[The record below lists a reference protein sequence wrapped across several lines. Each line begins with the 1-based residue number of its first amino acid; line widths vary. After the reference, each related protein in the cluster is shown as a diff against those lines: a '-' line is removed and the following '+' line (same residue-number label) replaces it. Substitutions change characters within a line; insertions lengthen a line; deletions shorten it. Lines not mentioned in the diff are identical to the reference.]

1 MPTPQLI
8 IFDCDGVLVDSEKIT
23 NRIFVA
29 MLHKAGIHLSAE
41 ETLERFIG
49 RSMPQCLDIM
59 ESILGHKV
67 PDALLI
73 EYQRRVEAA
82 WAEELTA
89 IPGIEAALDE
99 IKVPYCVASSGSQE
113 KMRMTLGI
121 TGLLSRFEN
130 KMFSVHQVAHS
141 KPAPDVFLS
150 AASTMGFPPT
160 ACAVIEDSPPGVT
173 AGVAAQMTVY
183 GYCAHT
189 PAERLLNAGAHKV
202 FDSMKDL
209 PQLLFSSNHSR
220 M

>member
-1 MPTPQLI
+1 MSTPQLI

-29 MLHKAGIHLSAE
+29 MLYKAGIHLSAE

-59 ESILGHKV
+59 ESILGRKV
-67 PDALLI
+67 PDSLLM
-73 EYQRRVEAA
+73 EYQHRVEAA
-82 WAEELTA
+82 WAEELKP
-89 IPGIEAALDE
+89 IPGVQAVLDALE
-99 IKVPYCVASSGSQE
+99 VPYCVASSGTLD

-130 KMFSVHQVAHS
+130 KMFSVTQVAHS
-141 KPAPDVFLS
+141 KPAPDVFLF
-150 AASTMGFPPT
+150 AASTMGVPPT
-160 ACAVIEDSPPGVT
+160 ACAVIEDSPTGVT

-189 PAERLLNAGAHKV
+189 PAQSLLDAGAHQV

-209 PQLLFSSNHSR
+209 PQLLFNSNHER

>member
-1 MPTPQLI
+1 MPAPQLV

-29 MLHKAGIHLSAE
+29 MLHKAGIYLSAE

-67 PDALLI
+67 PDSLLM

-82 WAEELTA
+82 WAEELQP
-89 IPGIEAALDE
+89 IPGVQAVIDAL
-99 IKVPYCVASSGSQE
+99 KVPFCVASSGTLE

-130 KMFSVHQVAHS
+130 KMFSVTQVAHS
-141 KPAPDVFLS
+141 KPAPDVFHF
-150 AASTMGFPPT
+150 AANRMGVPPE
-160 ACAVIEDSPPGVT
+160 ACAVIEDSPTGVA
-173 AGVAAQMTVY
+173 AGVAAKMTVY

-189 PAERLLNAGAHKV
+189 PAQRLLNAGAHQV

-209 PQLLFSSNHSR
+209 PQLLFSSNQER